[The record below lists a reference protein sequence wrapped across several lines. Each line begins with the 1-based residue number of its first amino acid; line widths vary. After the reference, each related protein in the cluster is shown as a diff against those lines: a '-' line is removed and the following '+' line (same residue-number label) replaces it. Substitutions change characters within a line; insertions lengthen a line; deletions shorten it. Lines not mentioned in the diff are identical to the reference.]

1 MCVFKIKKHY
11 LAAKAW
17 HDHGHENNPKVP
29 RWEDTRMSSGFNFRM
44 TEIQALMG
52 WKQLLEL
59 DDYVEKRNII
69 KDEYILSLK
78 QYDFVPQKIDEN
90 VKHNCQSIVFKF

>member
-44 TEIQALMG
+44 TE
-52 WKQLLEL
+52 
-59 DDYVEKRNII
+59 
-69 KDEYILSLK
+69 LK
-78 QYDFVPQKIDEN
+78 AQ
-90 VKHNCQSIVFKF
+90 